1 MRNNKKGFTLIELLA
16 VIVILA
22 VVMLIAVSAVGP
34 LMAKSRKG
42 ALETEGIALSNAA
55 KTAFQAEQLNASSVI
70 KPTSAVCFDLEFL
83 YNQNYYEKGKD
94 DGYTGSVLVTY
105 DSSTRKYEYTIWIS
119 NGTYYIFNK
128 KPDGIN
134 IEKDVLD
141 KDGYDNVND
150 ANAKKTLTDCGG
162 TTDVIVCENYGNAD
176 SPDYKCS

>member
-70 KPTSAVCFDLEFL
+70 KPTSTVCFDLEYL
-83 YNQNYYEKGKD
+83 YSQKYYEKGSAQD
-94 DGYTGSVLVTY
+94 YTGSVLVTY
-105 DSSTRKYEYTIWIS
+105 ANGDYTYSIWIS
-119 NGTYYIFNK
+119 NKTYAISGKAPNA
-128 KPDGIN
+128 IN
-134 IEKDVLD
+134 LDNDVT
-141 KDGYDNVND
+141 D
-150 ANAKKTLTDCGG
+150 ATSASNNCGG
-162 TTDVIVCENYGNAD
+162 TLATGNVYCTGSD
-176 SPDYKCS
+176 CTVQS

>member
-70 KPTSAVCFDLEFL
+70 KPTSTVCFDLEYL
-83 YNQNYYEKGKD
+83 YNQKYYEKGDKQ
-94 DGYTGSVLVTY
+94 GYKGSVLVTY
-105 DSSTRKYEYTIWIS
+105 ANGDYTYNIWIS
-119 NGTYYIFNK
+119 NGTYYIENQE
-128 KPDGIN
+128 PDDI
-134 IEKDVLD
+134 DLD
-141 KDGYDNVND
+141 KEVND
-150 ANAKKTLTDCGG
+150 VTDTTSVSINCGG
-162 TTDVIVCENYGNAD
+162 KTGVIKCAKQDYTENGTPKNGFIC
-176 SPDYKCS
+176 K